1 MDESETKESL
11 FPNCVFFSLPIKLG
25 IVGSEDDDDESHSAD
40 EGVDMEE
47 ANGGRAEAAE
57 DVDDE
62 GDKVRLSMELVS
74 GCVLPTELCR
84 IMGGDD
90 ALSPSG
96 DPGGDMPKI
105 PHQSNPLHHAKEPIY
120 IYLDVVSYVH
130 R

>member
-1 MDESETKESL
+1 MDDAK
-11 FPNCVFFSLPIKLG
+11 G
-25 IVGSEDDDDESHSAD
+25 GSAD
-40 EGVDMEE
+40 
-47 ANGGRAEAAE
+47 AAE

-90 ALSPSG
+90 DDVDDDAAAALSPSG

-105 PHQSNPLHHAKEPIY
+105 PTHTHTHYSVPPSMTSCNQPTPIVYLSTFMMLLSSIDSIQFCLFLDSNNT
-120 IYLDVVSYVH
+120 LD
-130 R
+130 

>member
-1 MDESETKESL
+1 MD
-11 FPNCVFFSLPIKLG
+11 
-25 IVGSEDDDDESHSAD
+25 
-40 EGVDMEE
+40 E
-47 ANGGRAEAAE
+47 ANGGRADAAE

-90 ALSPSG
+90 DDDDDDAAAALSPSG

-105 PHQSNPLHHAKEPIY
+105 PTHTHYSVHYIMQHASSPPPLSFIHTFMMLLSSIDS
-120 IYLDVVSYVH
+120 IQFCLFLDSHNTLY
-130 R
+130 